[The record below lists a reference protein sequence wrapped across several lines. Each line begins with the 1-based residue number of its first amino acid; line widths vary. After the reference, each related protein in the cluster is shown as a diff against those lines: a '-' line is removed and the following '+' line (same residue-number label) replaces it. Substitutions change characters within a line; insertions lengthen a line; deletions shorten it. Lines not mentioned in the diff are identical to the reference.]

1 MDKIKQ
7 RRLIYGKERERKER
21 LTNKTLWDGE
31 SRDRNTVFLR
41 HKPKHL
47 NSQIIIPVCAAAS
60 ILERIFCFTSCDFFF
75 CCFPIYSEYGM
86 TGYDIESMSAWA
98 TVHIYWLCVCVRVAD
113 LSMWPLRWLERGLG
127 TQRGSS
133 EWVFVSQVHCRKWK
147 MKMKKKKSNVRS
159 TCQRWLLPF
168 LTRN

>member
-31 SRDRNTVFLR
+31 SRERNTVFLQ

-60 ILERIFCFTSCDFFF
+60 ILERIFCFASCDFFF
-75 CCFPIYSEYGM
+75 FAVFQYIQSTAWQGTILSLCLHERLCIY
-86 TGYDIESMSAWA
+86 TD
-98 TVHIYWLCVCVRVAD
+98 CVCVRVAD

-159 TCQRWLLPF
+159 ACQRWLLPF